1 MILRV
6 APVAL
11 LAIAAAT
18 KTAELRRCAAD
29 HNLSVIG
36 EPALAFYNP
45 PWTSPFFRR
54 NEIIL
59 ELAAA

>member
-29 HNLSVIG
+29 QNLSGIG

-45 PWTSPFFRR
+45 PWTLPFLRR

-59 ELAAA
+59 GLAAA